1 MRAYLIFQKN
11 LLRTSSYLDHSVF
24 NSYHSETEMLRYLKK
39 LEDSDI
45 ALNKSMIALGSC
57 TMKLNAV
64 FRNDTSYMER
74 VFSTTSFF
82 SHRTNG
88 WL

>member
-1 MRAYLIFQKN
+1 
-11 LLRTSSYLDHSVF
+11 
-24 NSYHSETEMLRYLKK
+24 MLRYLKK

-64 FRNDTSYMER
+64 SEMIPVNMER

-82 SHRTNG
+82 SYRTNG
-88 WL
+88 WLQRAIH